1 MAAASENVI
10 VARMVHILTLLA
22 AGFGVLVI
30 VLCAL
35 ANPDLLAYVADRA
48 APPNRHL
55 GGPTLHSW
63 SGSHGTLRCSVADT
77 QPTRRA
83 A

>member
-10 VARMVHILTLLA
+10 VARMVHILTLIA
-22 AGFGVLVI
+22 AEFGLFVI

-35 ANPDLLAYVADRA
+35 ANPDLLTYAADRA

-63 SGSHGTLRCSVADT
+63 PRTGGAPSRPVTGA